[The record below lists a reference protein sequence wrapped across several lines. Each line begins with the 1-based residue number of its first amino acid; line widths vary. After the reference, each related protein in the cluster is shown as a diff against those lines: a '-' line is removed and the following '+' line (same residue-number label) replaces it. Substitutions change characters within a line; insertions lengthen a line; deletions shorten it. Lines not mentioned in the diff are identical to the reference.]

1 MWKDFFYFSKAERQG
16 IIVFIIVIALIFG
29 GTFIYSGFYKNED
42 IVIDEERLKEYN
54 DFISSVREKDSVRE
68 LKRLRSDYPPITYS
82 NFDPNIADSLTF
94 LRLGLKPYIIK
105 NILRYRQRGGRF
117 KTPESFKKVYGLS
130 AEQFNQLLPYI
141 SIYKEPENLGD
152 DIQKSDSLSSF
163 PAKQTFAKQTFTKQF
178 KYSSDTLIDL
188 NLADTTELKKIPGI
202 GSGIAKR
209 IVAYRNRLGGYLTPL
224 QLQEIEYVSDTLNRW
239 FFVSN
244 PSIRKIN
251 LNRSGI
257 ERLKAHPYINF
268 YQAKV
273 IVEYR
278 KRKGKINSL
287 KQLALYEEFSEEDI
301 NRIEPYI
308 CFE

>member
-16 IIVFIIVIALIFG
+16 IIVLIILVALIFG

-42 IVIDEERLKEYN
+42 TVIDEERLKEYN
-54 DFISSVREKDSVRE
+54 DFISSLREKDSIKN
-68 LKRLRSDYPPITYS
+68 LKRSRQDYLPVTYN

-141 SIYKEPENLGD
+141 HINKEPANLGG
-152 DIQKSDSLSSF
+152 DIQKSDSIPSF
-163 PAKQTFAKQTFTKQF
+163 PAKQTFTKQF
-178 KYSSDTLIDL
+178 KYSSDTLIEL

>member
-16 IIVFIIVIALIFG
+16 IILLIILIAVVFG
-29 GTFIYSGFYKNED
+29 GTFIYSEVYKDED
-42 IVIDEERLKEYN
+42 IIIDKEKLKEYN
-54 DFISSVREKDSVRE
+54 NFISSVREKDSIKE
-68 LKRLRSDYPPITYS
+68 LKGSIPGYPPITYS

-105 NILRYRQRGGRF
+105 NILRYRQKGGRF

-141 SIYKEPENLGD
+141 NINKEPEKSRI

-163 PAKQTFAKQTFTKQF
+163 PAKQTFTKQF

-188 NLADTTELKKIPGI
+188 NLADTAELKKIPGI

-244 PSIRKIN
+244 PSVRKIN

-257 ERLKAHPYINF
+257 ERLKSHPYINF

>member
-16 IIVFIIVIALIFG
+16 IILLIILIAVIFG
-29 GTFIYSGFYKNED
+29 GTFIYSEVHKDED
-42 IVIDEERLKEYN
+42 IVIDKEKLKEYN
-54 DFISSVREKDSVRE
+54 NFISSVREKDSIKE
-68 LKRLRSDYPPITYS
+68 LKGSIPGYLPITYS

-105 NILRYRQRGGRF
+105 NILHYRQKGGRF
-117 KTPESFKKVYGLS
+117 KTPESFEKVYGLS

-141 SIYKEPENLGD
+141 NINNKPEKLRVE
-152 DIQKSDSLSSF
+152 IQKSDSLSSF
-163 PAKQTFAKQTFTKQF
+163 PAKQIFAKQTFTKQF

-244 PSIRKIN
+244 PSVRKIN

-257 ERLKAHPYINF
+257 ERLKSHPYINF